1 MNSKDNMKKFWLYLL
16 VSIVAGGLAAYFVTS
31 YQLKHN
37 PPYIVSQKVIGTDS
51 TGKKVYAPAATS
63 TDFTEAAEMAVK
75 GVVYVKVTTRKM
87 SQPNSIL
94 DLFFGFVPTP
104 QDQIGIG
111 SGVIIS
117 SDGYIVTNNH
127 VIDGANK
134 IQVTLEDNEVFD
146 AKLVGTD
153 VPTDVALLKIDAK
166 NLPTI
171 PFGDS
176 DNLKV
181 GEWVLAIGSPYDMR
195 STITAGIVSAKGRTM
210 PNYDGQFKVESFIQT
225 DAAVNPGNSGGAL
238 VNTRGEL
245 VGINT
250 SIVSMTG
257 SYAGYSFAVPVSI
270 VRKVT
275 DDIIKFGEVHRAKL
289 GISMTDITPDL
300 QEKYDITAP
309 DGVLVMGIDEGPA
322 LRAGIHK
329 GDVIT
334 EIDLKKVGNTAGV
347 QDAVNRHSPGEEILL
362 TVIRDKQQKEI
373 VVHL

>member
-1 MNSKDNMKKFWLYLL
+1 
-16 VSIVAGGLAAYFVTS
+16 
-31 YQLKHN
+31 
-37 PPYIVSQKVIGTDS
+37 
-51 TGKKVYAPAATS
+51 
-63 TDFTEAAEMAVK
+63 
-75 GVVYVKVTTRKM
+75 
-87 SQPNSIL
+87 
-94 DLFFGFVPTP
+94 
-104 QDQIGIG
+104 
-111 SGVIIS
+111 
-117 SDGYIVTNNH
+117 
-127 VIDGANK
+127 
-134 IQVTLEDNEVFD
+134 
-146 AKLVGTD
+146 
-153 VPTDVALLKIDAK
+153 
-166 NLPTI
+166 
-171 PFGDS
+171 
-176 DNLKV
+176 
-181 GEWVLAIGSPYDMR
+181 
-195 STITAGIVSAKGRTM
+195 IVSAKGRTM

-275 DDIIKFGEVHRAKL
+275 DDIIKYGEVHRAKL

-300 QEKYDITAP
+300 QEKYDITVA